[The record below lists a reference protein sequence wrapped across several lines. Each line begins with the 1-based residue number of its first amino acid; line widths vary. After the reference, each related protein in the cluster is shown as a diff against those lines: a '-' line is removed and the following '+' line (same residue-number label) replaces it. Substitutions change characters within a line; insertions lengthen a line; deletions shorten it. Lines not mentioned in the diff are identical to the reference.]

1 MLPDRSIQ
9 HSLALRALIVAG
21 LVAFGFFLV
30 TERGLLGFALQ
41 SDRSYI
47 SYVIL
52 LIYVVA
58 SGHWLLLSF
67 RMSGERNRL
76 ERVEHSLTN
85 GGKPGLVIT
94 AAGVRWGSEE
104 WNAGDLVQYLR
115 GVLIKRDSAAP
126 VGEQGTLAA
135 TLGDVIA
142 NRHSAGHFFSD
153 TLLKLGLLGT
163 MVGFILMLLPVSG
176 MREFEPALAQQ
187 LLRDMSGGMAVAL
200 YTTLAGLV
208 TSTLLK
214 LQYQILDTS
223 AQDFLNR
230 VAFMTDV
237 HLATPL
243 VGPESGD

>member
-1 MLPDRSIQ
+1 MLSDRSIQ
-9 HSLALRALIVAG
+9 HSLALRALIIAG

-30 TERGLLGFALQ
+30 TERGMLASALQ

-52 LIYVVA
+52 LIYVIA
-58 SGHWLLLSF
+58 SGHWLLLAI

-76 ERVEHSLTN
+76 ERVEHGLKN
-85 GGKPGLVIT
+85 GDEPGLEVT
-94 AAGVRWGSEE
+94 DVGVRWGSEE
-104 WNAGDLVQYLR
+104 WTAGDLAQYLR
-115 GVLIKRDSAAP
+115 GVLIVREYAAP
-126 VGEQGTLAA
+126 GGEQGTLTA

-142 NRHSAGHFFSD
+142 NRHAAGHFFSD

-176 MREFEPALAQQ
+176 MQSFEPALAQQ
-187 LLRDMSGGMAVAL
+187 LLREMSSGMAVAL

-237 HLATPL
+237 HLATSS
-243 VGPESGD
+243 VGPESGN